1 MFADDA
7 KLDGTVDLSRRMKTL
22 QSDLDKLALGA
33 TSRLDEVLSKA
44 KYQIMYLGL
53 NTLTG

>member
-33 TSRLDEVLSKA
+33 TSSYEVLSKA